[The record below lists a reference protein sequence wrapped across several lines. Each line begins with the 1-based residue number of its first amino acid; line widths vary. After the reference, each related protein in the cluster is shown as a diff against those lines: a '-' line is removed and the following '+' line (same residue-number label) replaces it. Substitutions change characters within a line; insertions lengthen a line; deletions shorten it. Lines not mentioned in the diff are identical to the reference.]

1 MMSEIILG
9 DQKLK
14 QEKINEFTKGQ
25 NPDGSLIG
33 NYRSAEYAIDKYQM
47 NPLAGGHVDL
57 ILTRSFTNQL
67 YVEKVR
73 PRTYLFNSSDYKT
86 NSLIGKYGI
95 DIMGL
100 NQDYWNNRQEQ
111 VYLPVFR
118 FMIKRKANL

>member
-1 MMSEIILG
+1 MNEIILS
-9 DQKLK
+9 DKKLK
-14 QEKINEFTKGQ
+14 EQKINEFTKGQ
-25 NPDGSLIG
+25 LPDGSLIG
-33 NYRSAEYAIDKYQM
+33 NYKSAEYAIDKYQM

-67 YVEKVR
+67 YVEKVQ

-86 NSLIGKYGI
+86 NSLIGKYSI

-100 NQDYWNNRQEQ
+100 NQEYWNNRQKE

>member
-1 MMSEIILG
+1 MNEIILS
-9 DQKLK
+9 DKKLK
-14 QEKINEFTKGQ
+14 EQKINEFTKGQ
-25 NPDGSLIG
+25 LPDGSLIG
-33 NYRSAEYAIDKYQM
+33 NYKSAEYAIDKYQM

-67 YVEKVR
+67 YVEKVQ

-86 NSLIGKYGI
+86 NSLIGKYSI

-100 NQDYWNNRQEQ
+100 NQEYWNNRQKE

-118 FMIKRKANL
+118 FQIKRKANL